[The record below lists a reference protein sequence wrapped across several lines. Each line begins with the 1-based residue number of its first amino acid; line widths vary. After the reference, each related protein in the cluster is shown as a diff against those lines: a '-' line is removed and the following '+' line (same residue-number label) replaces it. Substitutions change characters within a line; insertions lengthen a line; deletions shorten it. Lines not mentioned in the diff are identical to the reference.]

1 MPFFFHCVPNRVR
14 AGGDQAFTHLTLS
27 LRLPA
32 ETFTHAPMLTALL
45 LLGAPPHV
53 GDANLDTVKLEPLM
67 SPWIRVPTSLAVL
80 LWGKGSTPMH
90 SPSLSVISG
99 VPVPAHPPVL

>member
-1 MPFFFHCVPNRVR
+1 M
-14 AGGDQAFTHLTLS
+14 TLS
-27 LRLPA
+27 RLLPA

-53 GDANLDTVKLEPLM
+53 GDANLDTVKREPLM
-67 SPWIRVPTSLAVL
+67 SPTIRVPTSPAVL
-80 LWGKGSTPMH
+80 LWGNGSTPMH

-99 VPVPAHPPVL
+99 VPVPEHRGVL